1 MSRPLNCRFFK
12 CIFEIVKL
20 LKNRRKF
27 KMMWLR
33 KSKKGFT
40 LVELMVVVAII
51 GILALLGLRLFL
63 MQQIRAKNSIC
74 KANAATIHT
83 IIQGNLADYSY
94 ATALLA
100 VNAVCKADGVTPLAD
115 GTGDNIDRPAGMKNP
130 HNSSLTA
137 GVGLIVESDPAAFAN
152 AAALATAY
160 NAAQADHEGRVIV
173 GMDSAVANKFYIV
186 PLDNTGIALGEVY
199 VAQK

>member
-1 MSRPLNCRFFK
+1 MYNF
-12 CIFEIVKL
+12 
-20 LKNRRKF
+20 
-27 KMMWLR
+27 R

-94 ATALLA
+94 LTALAA
-100 VNAVCKADGVTPLAD
+100 VNAVCAADGVTPLVG

-137 GVGLIVESDPAAFAN
+137 DVGLVVESDPAAFAN

-160 NAAQADHEGRVIV
+160 NAAQANHEGRVIV
-173 GMDSAVANKFYIV
+173 GMDDFTANQFYIV
-186 PLDNTGIALGEVY
+186 PLDNKGIALGEVY

>member
-1 MSRPLNCRFFK
+1 MYSF
-12 CIFEIVKL
+12 
-20 LKNRRKF
+20 
-27 KMMWLR
+27 R

-63 MQQIRAKNSIC
+63 MQQIRAKNAIV

-83 IIQGNLADYSY
+83 IIQGNLADYSFL
-94 ATALLA
+94 TAEAA
-100 VNAVCKADGVTPLAD
+100 VNAVCMADGVTPLVG

-130 HNSSLTA
+130 HNSSMTA
-137 GVGLIVESDPAAFAN
+137 GVGLVVESDVTAFGN

-160 NAAQADHEGRVIV
+160 VATQALHEGRVIV
-173 GMDSAVANKFYIV
+173 GMDTVVANKFYIV
-186 PLDNTGIALGEVY
+186 PLDNKGIALGEVY